1 MRLVDLVSGMKR
13 KALDSQEAKLYAGID
28 DAKTIFKWFARR
40 FSFEYDASY
49 AHYFSALGLKPTG
62 DKAAIRN
69 AYRSIIKNYHPVVNK
84 GLLSEEITR
93 EANEAYR
100 FLSNYSMHSEGESLQ
115 KESKGALLDALSGEY
130 ERILEKDYD
139 NLKRS
144 LGSGSVERWYY
155 DQEVGR
161 FLDWNKRSSLAVDN
175 AIGDFMDL
183 GKKLRALTSA
193 GRRLLKR
200 EKDERKMKMLRSSIA
215 EVEYLYE
222 RHMRIKRLV
231 ERDVLKDFYAS
242 TRRNS
247 EELSK
252 RMKAGAG

>member
-1 MRLVDLVSGMKR
+1 M
-13 KALDSQEAKLYAGID
+13 
-28 DAKTIFKWFARR
+28 
-40 FSFEYDASY
+40 
-49 AHYFSALGLKPTG
+49 
-62 DKAAIRN
+62 
-69 AYRSIIKNYHPVVNK
+69 
-84 GLLSEEITR
+84 
-93 EANEAYR
+93 
-100 FLSNYSMHSEGESLQ
+100 
-115 KESKGALLDALSGEY
+115 
-130 ERILEKDYD
+130 
-139 NLKRS
+139 
-144 LGSGSVERWYY
+144 
-155 DQEVGR
+155 
-161 FLDWNKRSSLAVDN
+161 DN

-183 GKKLRALTSA
+183 GKKLRALASA

>member
-1 MRLVDLVSGMKR
+1 MQLIDFLSGMKR
-13 KALDSQEAKLYAGID
+13 KALDSQEAKLYEGID
-28 DAKTIFKWFARR
+28 RAKGVFKVFARR

-62 DKAAIRN
+62 DLAAISG
-69 AYRSIIKNYHPVVNK
+69 AYRAIIKKYHPDVNK
-84 GLLSEEITR
+84 SLLSEEITR

-115 KESKGALLDALSGEY
+115 KVSKSALMDALSDEY
-130 ERILEKDYD
+130 ERLLEKDYD

-144 LGSGSVERWYY
+144 LGGGSVERWYY

-161 FLDWNKRSSLAVDN
+161 FLNWNRRSSLAVDD

-183 GKKLRALTSA
+183 GKRLRALIGM

-200 EKDERKMKMLRSSIA
+200 EKDERKIKMLRSSIA

-222 RHMRIKRLV
+222 RHIRIKRLV

-247 EELSK
+247 EELGK
-252 RMKAGAG
+252 RMKAGAW